1 MYVDRAFGRANV
13 QQVYKSQRRSRSPPT
28 DPKTIPTTVPGEG
41 ELFCCPYVVGIMAGS
56 LLIVCRDIRGSKSS
70 ADLKGEDSCAFP
82 RRINEEIGCKRDDVL
97 KVDRAECKT
106 SLGIIEPTA
115 GRESGTGAILGGGV
129 NLRAISRSRRPRNGI
144 YLTL

>member
-1 MYVDRAFGRANV
+1 
-13 QQVYKSQRRSRSPPT
+13 
-28 DPKTIPTTVPGEG
+28 
-41 ELFCCPYVVGIMAGS
+41 MAGS
-56 LLIVCRDIRGSKSS
+56 LLIVCRDIRGSKSF
-70 ADLKGEDSCAFP
+70 ADLKGEDNCAFP

-129 NLRAISRSRRPRNGI
+129 GGKPASDITLEASEKW
-144 YLTL
+144 YLSDFVIAL